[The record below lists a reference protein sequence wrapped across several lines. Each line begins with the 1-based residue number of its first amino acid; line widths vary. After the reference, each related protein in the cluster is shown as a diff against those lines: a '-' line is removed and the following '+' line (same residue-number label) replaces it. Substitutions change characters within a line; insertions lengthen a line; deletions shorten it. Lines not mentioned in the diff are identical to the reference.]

1 MAPPQ
6 STTIALIKPDCA
18 TGYRAPGEGDTTKN
32 GTILD
37 EIMQRIKAE
46 GFTITQRRTLQLSKY
61 QVRQLY
67 RHSWEDPELDAV
79 LDFMVS
85 GPCIAMHLERDNAV
99 EHWKAVMGPMDP
111 AKAKTVAS
119 PKPLLRGVYGS
130 TPVRNA
136 FYGSETKLCA
146 LRDRMLLFPTPSP
159 VMQQALAI
167 VKPTA
172 LNFVDTLSV
181 NFEREGFFIMD
192 QVKISIESDEEMLLL
207 SESNDP
213 AYDSELK
220 LAMTTGQAVVFLLEG
235 MNIGDKL
242 ELLLGP
248 ADPAEAQVYFPTS
261 IRARLGVSLANNCVF
276 PLHSVSAVSQYIQ
289 KWFPAFLALEP
300 EHTLAI
306 IKPETAN
313 DHADEI
319 QNIIV
324 ANGFRIDRQSRRL
337 LTREDAMEFYAEHKG
352 KAFYE
357 KLVAYMTSDVV
368 IVMILVR
375 VKAIYAWQ
383 KCMGPTNS
391 LTAKEQYPSSIR
403 GRYGIDGTRNAT
415 HGSDSR
421 QSADREIQLVFNIP
435 PAVALEASISTKDV
449 AARPIKQLS
458 PDKTLHEAL
467 ARGVTL
473 LCQQDPKLDGL
484 DAIAWLG
491 QYLTSYSTLA
501 MPASVVAATAPAAAH
516 LVRRPQPGKPADLG
530 IPSLAA
536 LYIVGFFG
544 HGANRTLLAKKIAK
558 DFSYHYM
565 DIDVVLDKKDANED
579 SMVAIVKAFKRCVSK
594 RIILDK
600 CPPDLTFYLSFQRHV
615 ARFAWITVV
624 GDDVGDHKPPHPHAS
639 PLAPDLPFS
648 VHAASEREFF
658 DYFHR
663 FGLLHYVSPRPHLDE
678 AFTKHAC
685 LPDIYGAFCPRLLL
699 VRDRNRV
706 IRPEQWDQLGLQYRW
721 NVLDFSILLEREV
734 AREATKT
741 HAGEYTTM
749 FRTKE
754 MMPFDMIVRLL
765 AQAIAKTAAIP
776 RFVITNVPSHALTG
790 AFVTLLDT
798 TVRAS
803 PTTQLVNVEPHPIW
817 DAKLPMTQ
825 FEWRS
830 HAVGHLVSIWVDG
843 IATTDHLRSLLQP
856 LLAPTLALSIDEGST
871 CGGGA
876 DITSVAR
883 TRGFLKL
890 SAKDA
895 LRAEVLAGSV
905 DGLHIQEQ
913 VQANEPIQDDLVVRV
928 LQKVVLHPSHRR
940 VILDDFPVTVEQVK
954 ALSDQIAV
962 PSLVIRSQEPTTP
975 FQQNLLAHLAL
986 SHPVVSPFGPNLQA
1000 HLSQLSASVVLGDV
1014 SDLSLS
1020 RLERHFQTKGVHVLS
1035 LAHVESSV
1043 EAMWSQPG
1051 HPIDDRSFVE
1061 LVCAMLRQRNLHR
1074 VLFIGFPRTLLE
1086 AKTFHS
1092 VGVAMDHVTVLT
1104 KKVLPVPHALTD
1116 EDFYS
1121 SDEEEK
1127 ARKKNAPEPQL
1138 SQLTRY
1144 FTETSP
1150 HAFHATTYVDIG
1162 RVYPQLEALFRP
1174 RVFLAVGNKASG
1186 FHSAVQRAAQ
1196 SSNCVYVH
1204 VPTLHAHH
1212 VTRFPSSDRA
1222 KRIQA
1227 AWAERRLVDVAIT
1240 MDLVKLEVLRHPIST
1255 RVVLTGFPRV
1265 IRNTM
1270 PYVHDQLMALAEH
1283 VGHVD
1288 QLLHFTTSPATLAA
1302 RVGDVEVVHAHT
1314 DAFNA
1319 ENLPLVDLYV
1329 KLNKVVTTLS
1339 ADVSLD
1345 TLTQQVQTVLVE

>member
-1 MAPPQ
+1 
-6 STTIALIKPDCA
+6 
-18 TGYRAPGEGDTTKN
+18 
-32 GTILD
+32 
-37 EIMQRIKAE
+37 
-46 GFTITQRRTLQLSKY
+46 
-61 QVRQLY
+61 
-67 RHSWEDPELDAV
+67 
-79 LDFMVS
+79 
-85 GPCIAMHLERDNAV
+85 
-99 EHWKAVMGPMDP
+99 
-111 AKAKTVAS
+111 
-119 PKPLLRGVYGS
+119 
-130 TPVRNA
+130 
-136 FYGSETKLCA
+136 
-146 LRDRMLLFPTPSP
+146 
-159 VMQQALAI
+159 
-167 VKPTA
+167 
-172 LNFVDTLSV
+172 
-181 NFEREGFFIMD
+181 MD

-220 LAMTTGQAVVFLLEG
+220 LAMTTGQA
-235 MNIGDKL
+235 
-242 ELLLGP
+242 
-248 ADPAEAQVYFPTS
+248 
-261 IRARLGVSLANNCVF
+261 
-276 PLHSVSAVSQYIQ
+276 
-289 KWFPAFLALEP
+289 P

-337 LTREDAMEFYAEHKG
+337 LTREDAKEFYAEHK
-352 KAFYE
+352 
-357 KLVAYMTSDVV
+357 V
-368 IVMILVR
+368 
-375 VKAIYAWQ
+375 W
-383 KCMGPTNS
+383 
-391 LTAKEQYPSSIR
+391 
-403 GRYGIDGTRNAT
+403 
-415 HGSDSR
+415 
-421 QSADREIQLVFNIP
+421 
-435 PAVALEASISTKDV
+435 
-449 AARPIKQLS
+449 
-458 PDKTLHEAL
+458 
-467 ARGVTL
+467 
-473 LCQQDPKLDGL
+473 
-484 DAIAWLG
+484 DA
-491 QYLTSYSTLA
+491 
-501 MPASVVAATAPAAAH
+501 
-516 LVRRPQPGKPADLG
+516 
-530 IPSLAA
+530 
-536 LYIVGFFG
+536 
-544 HGANRTLLAKKIAK
+544 
-558 DFSYHYM
+558 
-565 DIDVVLDKKDANED
+565 
-579 SMVAIVKAFKRCVSK
+579 
-594 RIILDK
+594 
-600 CPPDLTFYLSFQRHV
+600 
-615 ARFAWITVV
+615 
-624 GDDVGDHKPPHPHAS
+624 
-639 PLAPDLPFS
+639 
-648 VHAASEREFF
+648 
-658 DYFHR
+658 
-663 FGLLHYVSPRPHLDE
+663 
-678 AFTKHAC
+678 
-685 LPDIYGAFCPRLLL
+685 
-699 VRDRNRV
+699 RNRV

-1020 RLERHFQTKGVHVLS
+1020 RLERHFQTQGVHVLS

-1043 EAMWSQPG
+1043 EAMWSQSG

-1086 AKTFHS
+1086 AKTFHN

-1288 QLLHFTTSPATLAA
+1288 QVLRDEIRWDAVAET